1 MVAPHYPLM
10 RNIRALYKVLGGP
23 GKPFM
28 GGQLRQHLAE
38 GVAYF
43 RTSGYP
49 ESPMPRIGVRREVR
63 SLPRIAMAASSQPEP
78 SSLEVVSR
86 LAPEILIVID

>member
-10 RNIRALYKVLGGP
+10 RNFRALYKVLGGP

-38 GVAYF
+38 GVGIF
-43 RTSGYP
+43 QDQR
-49 ESPMPRIGVRREVR
+49 
-63 SLPRIAMAASSQPEP
+63 LPRKSNVEDWCATGGSESAQDSNGSLIAA
-78 SSLEVVSR
+78 
-86 LAPEILIVID
+86 